1 MDTCS
6 VNTQGQGCAGTKNV
20 LSIASNAQSSGRRWK
35 GQAKGLAA
43 RLRQAESWRV
53 ESSGPLGGGKSQE
66 EAPKCG
72 LSPHLKRTG
81 QNSMSLL
88 SQKGRA
94 KTTERAQVGTE
105 VTQPGVV
112 QRGQME
118 VGVSRAKEVDAHQA
132 SCDNQRAALT

>member
-43 RLRQAESWRV
+43 RLRQAESWRA
-53 ESSGPLGGGKSQE
+53 ESSPFGWRQIPGRSPQVWAESTPE
-66 EAPKCG
+66 ENWSK
-72 LSPHLKRTG
+72 LHE
-81 QNSMSLL
+81 SLL
-88 SQKGRA
+88 SRKGRA
-94 KTTERAQVGTE
+94 KTTERAQVRTE
-105 VTQPGVV
+105 VTQRGAV

-118 VGVSRAKEVDAHQA
+118 VGVSRAEEVGAHQA